1 MSWLFSQ
8 ALVEASSAATCS
20 DGAPSAP
27 LNVTPMPLRSWLKGK
42 TTAPFTLSLSGTTF
56 APLTA
61 DHGEAVLTSYLEAFP
76 VRTSVSPEVAPDYPA
91 SGRDFGASSPASFAK
106 WDRPSCSWRTAQP
119 SLFADLTSCSVTWP
133 RWGTMRNG
141 VCSERTT
148 WAPRISA
155 SGCGSSVSC
164 PTPCTIDS
172 GSRFNTSLHEGAQP
186 RPTLGAMA
194 RHNLWPTP
202 DTCAGGTGPSQI
214 NRNGPRLQDV
224 VKWPTPNARD
234 WKDTSVVGSL
244 NALQTENGQANLP
257 RIVHA
262 RMFPTPKAGDG
273 KRTDSPSERA
283 RNDPGLSSMAAIL
296 GEQEALQ
303 TNHTRMFPTPN
314 ASDYRDRGHI
324 GSGVTLRRIE
334 KGQQIALSAS
344 VSDTSGALNPSWVE
358 WLMGWPIGWTDCELL
373 ATDRFRSWQRSHGLN
388 FIGD

>member
-61 DHGEAVLTSYLEAFP
+61 SHGEAVLTSFLAAFP
-76 VRTSVSPEVAPDYPA
+76 VKTSASPEAAPGYPA

-133 RWGTMRNG
+133 RWGTMRSG

-148 WAPRISA
+148 WAPPISA
-155 SGCGSSVSC
+155 SGYGSSVSY
-164 PTPCTIDS
+164 PTPLASNTKLVHMRS
-172 GSRFNTSLHEGAQP
+172 GGREP
-186 RPTLGAMA
+186 RSYLPTLGAMA
-194 RHNLWPTP
+194 KFNMWPTP

-234 WKDTSVVGSL
+234 WKDTSVMGSL

-262 RMFPTPKAGDG
+262 RMFPTP
-273 KRTDSPSERA
+273 
-283 RNDPGLSSMAAIL
+283 
-296 GEQEALQ
+296 
-303 TNHTRMFPTPN
+303 N

-324 GSGVTLRRIE
+324 GSGTTLRRIE

-358 WLMGWPIGWTDCELL
+358 WLMGWPVGWTDCEPL

>member
-1 MSWLFSQ
+1 MSWLFSR
-8 ALVEASSAATCS
+8 ALVEAFSEATCS

-27 LNVTPMPLRSWLKGK
+27 SSAIPTPLRSWLKGK

-76 VRTSVSPEVAPDYPA
+76 VKTSALPEAAPGYPA

-106 WDRPSCSWRTAQP
+106 WDRATSSWRTPQP
-119 SLFADLTSCSVTWP
+119 SLFADLTSSSVTWP
-133 RWGTMRNG
+133 RWGTMQSG

-155 SGCGSSVSC
+155 SGCGSSVSY
-164 PTPCTIDS
+164 PTPVVYDS
-172 GSRFNTSLHEGAQP
+172 TPGGPNNHYNGLGKMAKFN
-186 RPTLGAMA
+186 M
-194 RHNLWPTP
+194 WPTP

-234 WKDTSVVGSL
+234 WKDTSITGSL

-262 RMFPTPKAGDG
+262 RLLPTPKAGDG

-283 RNDPGLSSMAAIL
+283 RKSPGLSSVAAIL
-296 GEQEALQ
+296 GEQEIPQ
-303 TNHTRMFPTPN
+303 TST
-314 ASDYRDRGHI
+314 
-324 GSGVTLRRIE
+324 
-334 KGQQIALSAS
+334 
-344 VSDTSGALNPSWVE
+344 GALNPSWVE
-358 WLMGWPIGWTDCELL
+358 WLMGWPIGWTDCEPLE
-373 ATDRFRSWQRSHGLN
+373 TDRFRSWQRSHGLN

>member
-8 ALVEASSAATCS
+8 ALVAASSAATCS

-27 LNVTPMPLRSWLKGK
+27 LNVTPTPLRSWLKGK

-76 VRTSVSPEVAPDYPA
+76 VRTSALPEAAPGYPA
-91 SGRDFGASSPASFAK
+91 SGRDFGANSPASFAR
-106 WDRPSCSWRTAQP
+106 WDRATSSWRTPQP
-119 SLFADLTSCSVTWP
+119 SLFADLTSSSVTWP
-133 RWGTMRNG
+133 RWGTMRSG

-155 SGCGSSVSC
+155 SGCGSSVSY

-194 RHNLWPTP
+194 RHNMWPTPTVCGNNNRNGASPTSGDGLATVVKNRLWPTP

-234 WKDTSVVGSL
+234 WKDTSITGSL

-262 RMFPTPKAGDG
+262 RLLPTPKAGDG

-283 RNDPGLSSMAAIL
+283 HKSPGLSSMAAIL
-296 GEQEALQ
+296 GEQETLQ
-303 TNHTRMFPTPN
+303 TST
-314 ASDYRDRGHI
+314 
-324 GSGVTLRRIE
+324 
-334 KGQQIALSAS
+334 
-344 VSDTSGALNPSWVE
+344 GALNPSWVE
-358 WLMGWPIGWTDCELL
+358 WLMGWPIGWTDCAPLE
-373 ATDRFRSWQRSHGLN
+373 TDRFRLWQRSHGLN